1 MKAILRRSRS
11 PRPSRVL
18 TTIIFTLAT
27 APAAWASGSGMPWE
41 TPMTE
46 LESSLTGPV
55 AKALGIFAIVMFG
68 LMFAFSEHGSALRKG
83 MGILMGIS
91 IAFAASSFGMTFLG
105 FSGGAGF

>member
-1 MKAILRRSRS
+1 MKVILLRCRV
-11 PRPSRVL
+11 PRPSRAF
-18 TTIIFTLAT
+18 TTALFTLAT

-55 AKALGIFAIVMFG
+55 AKALGVFAIVMFG
-68 LMFAFSEHGSALRKG
+68 LMFAFSEHGSSLRKG

-91 IAFAASSFGMTFLG
+91 IAFAAGSFGMTFFG